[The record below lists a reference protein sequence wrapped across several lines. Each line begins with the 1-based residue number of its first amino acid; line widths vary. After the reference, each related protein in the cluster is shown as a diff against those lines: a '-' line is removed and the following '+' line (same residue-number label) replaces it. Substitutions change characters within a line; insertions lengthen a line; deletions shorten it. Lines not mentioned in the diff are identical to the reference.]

1 MKISKKRLQQII
13 KEELENVLME
23 QEPVRDI
30 PVPADLSTP
39 QGIWESLSPYHG
51 SVLKPFTTERTEDD
65 ENKRTPGFNS
75 WFECAEGLSAMAR
88 AAHEG
93 WIQLVKY
100 FPNVDV
106 DCYEGKL
113 ARDKD
118 IKLAKKI
125 ENKMNGLYKSEK
137 VAKRVIVT
145 NANKY
150 ISLLKS
156 LVKEHAGSWENVP
169 KFDKFKQMIES
180 CSADGDD
187 L

>member
-1 MKISKKRLQQII
+1 MKITKNHLRRII

-118 IKLAKKI
+118 IRLAKKI

-137 VAKRVIVT
+137 VAGRVIVA
-145 NANKY
+145 NASKY

-156 LVKEHAGSWENVP
+156 LVKEHAGEWKNVP
-169 KFDKFKQMIES
+169 KFDKFEQMVES
-180 CSADGDD
+180 CSAGGVD